1 MMFAESPRV
10 QDVRLHDPPATL
22 PLLNGPPSSP
32 LGPGAACGDCNHR
45 PMALDGDVADLW
57 H

>member
-1 MMFAESPRV
+1 MMLAESPRV
-10 QDVRLHDPPATL
+10 QDVRLHDPPINPPVAQR
-22 PLLNGPPSSP
+22 PLLPPP
-32 LGPGAACGDCNHR
+32 GPGAASRDCNHR